1 LPPPDPDK
9 ENFMDDLITV
19 TPAALAQLRVVIAAS
34 DEPDVALRAAARR
47 TDTGEIEFGMGLDE
61 PREQDT
67 QIAVDDVVTVL
78 VSAASRELIAGTW
91 IDYVEVGPGDKRFVF
106 FKPQAPGQDAGEE
119 PARAG
124 GACRCGKGGCGQ
136 PAD

>member
-1 LPPPDPDK
+1 
-9 ENFMDDLITV
+9 MDDLITV

-61 PREQDT
+61 PREQDM
-67 QIAVDDVVTVL
+67 QIALDDLVTVL

-91 IDYVEVGPGDKRFVF
+91 IDYLEVAPGEKRFVF
-106 FKPQAPGQDAGEE
+106 LKPEAAEPAAGAE
-119 PARAG
+119 PARTSDTCGG
-124 GACRCGKGGCGQ
+124 GAGGCGK
-136 PAD
+136 PPG